1 MDSFVIYFDEIT
13 DLSDISYFIS
23 SSEIIHNN
31 YNQIISY
38 VNYSYLTVIFLLGL
52 FSSLFTF
59 TFFFNSKN
67 TVPKYIVV
75 QN

>member
-59 TFFFNSKN
+59 TFFCNSKN
-67 TVPKYIVV
+67 TVPKYIIVH
-75 QN
+75 N